1 MYAIVEFGG
10 KQYRVQQ
17 GDSLKVELVH
27 AEPGDKVNIDKV
39 LILADDQGVKIGEP
53 YVKGASVEASVVKH
67 GKDDKI
73 LVFKYKSKK
82 NYRRFR
88 GHRQNYSELKINSIK
103 G

>member
-10 KQYRVQQ
+10 KQYRVQP
-17 GDSLKVELVH
+17 GDTLKVELVH
-27 AEPGDKVNIDKV
+27 AEPGEKVNLEKI
-39 LILADDQGVKIGEP
+39 LILADDQDVKIGEP
-53 YVKGASVEASVVKH
+53 YVQGASVEASVLKH
-67 GKDDKI
+67 AKDDKI

-88 GHRQNYSELKINSIK
+88 GHRQNYTEIKIESIR

>member
-17 GDSLKVELVH
+17 GDTLKVELVH
-27 AEPGDKVNIDKV
+27 AEPGEKINLDKV

-53 YVKGASVEASVVKH
+53 YIKGASVEASVIEH
-67 GKDDKI
+67 GKDEKI

-88 GHRQNYSELKINSIK
+88 GHRQNFSAIKIESIR